1 MKENKM
7 FGDETGID
15 VLSMIE
21 EEKSQQSST
30 RSPREEEE
38 MVGIDTANT
47 VCKKGVLPSSSR
59 KKSKESKDL
68 TTSSLWL
75 IPLPIILGISFAG
88 AFLLL
93 YFFFR
98 RRISRLENEIKE
110 LRSTLITTSIPPTS
124 SSSVPSPTF
133 PSQSSPSQ
141 QQTSFPNHPN
151 PNNNFRNRSS
161 PSFMSPT
168 QNQSCESLRQNPPT
182 LPPISVNHISN
193 VLTDSVAVTPRP
205 KEDVKVI
212 LTDKEMD
219 KELEKELAELGGVIE
234 NIKTKNVGKVLEVI
248 ETNKEEE
255 EGIEIQKEEGENN

>member
-1 MKENKM
+1 M

-59 KKSKESKDL
+59 KKSKENKDL

-75 IPLPIILGISFAG
+75 IPLPIILGISFVG

-110 LRSTLITTSIPPTS
+110 LRSTLLTTSIPPTP
-124 SSSVPSPTF
+124 SSSVPSQTF
-133 PSQSSPSQ
+133 PSQQPS
-141 QQTSFPNHPN
+141 SFPNHPI
-151 PNNNFRNRSS
+151 PNNNCRNRSP
-161 PSFMSPT
+161 PSFMSPI

-255 EGIEIQKEEGENN
+255 GIEIQKEEGENN

>member
-1 MKENKM
+1 M

-30 RSPREEEE
+30 RSSREEEE

-47 VCKKGVLPSSSR
+47 VCKKGVLPSSTR

-75 IPLPIILGISFAG
+75 IPLPIILGISFVG

-110 LRSTLITTSIPPTS
+110 LRSTLLTTSIPPT
-124 SSSVPSPTF
+124 PSPTF

-141 QQTSFPNHPN
+141 QPSSFPNPPN
-151 PNNNFRNRSS
+151 PNNNFRNRSP

-205 KEDVKVI
+205 KEDIKVI

-255 EGIEIQKEEGENN
+255 WIEIQKEEGENN